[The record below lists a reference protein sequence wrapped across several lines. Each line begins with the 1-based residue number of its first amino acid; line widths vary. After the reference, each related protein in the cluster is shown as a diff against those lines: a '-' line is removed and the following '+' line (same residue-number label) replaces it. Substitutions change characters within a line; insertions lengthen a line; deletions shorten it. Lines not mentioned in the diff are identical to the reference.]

1 MADMPQNSDKPR
13 KRKPGKGKPFVKG
26 QSGNPGGRPKAIFK
40 FGEYLRTF
48 LASPHPQANEINTKL
63 GYKAVKSQLDVIVQ
77 RLAKDDP
84 KVLLAYSF
92 GKPIES
98 LEITGAD
105 QQPLKLYAIVSP
117 DDL

>member
-1 MADMPQNSDKPR
+1 MADVPQNSETIR

-40 FGEYLRTF
+40 FGEYLRQF
-48 LASPHPQANEINTKL
+48 FNSNHPQAAEINSKL
-63 GYKAVKSQLDVIVQ
+63 GYKAVKTQLDVIVQ

-84 KVLLAYSF
+84 KVLLAYGF
-92 GKPIES
+92 GKPVES
-98 LEITGAD
+98 LEISGKD
-105 QQPLKLYAIVSP
+105 GQPLKLYSVVSP